1 MTVPQAVDITLTLSQ
16 DRNVVAPATPDIVS
30 SDGENPFERRA
41 NEESLYFRPS
51 HHHLDAPTL
60 KRSTSISSIS
70 SYASSI
76 PDTSKRPGN
85 STPDSDVSEL
95 ALGESGA
102 IAQNWFASGTLS
114 AEGRWFKDE
123 QGRICLLRGVNLCGH
138 SKLPTVPNG
147 STYLSE
153 GFFDHRNVSFIGRPF
168 PLDEAAQHFARL
180 KTWGLTFVRL
190 LVPWEALEHAGP
202 GIYDDEFIDYLIGI
216 IEEMPKYGIKCFIDP
231 HQDAWSRFS
240 GGSGAPGWTF
250 EVAGMDITNFK
261 ATGAAYVQNV
271 HHQAGDPPQ
280 PMVWPTNYTKLASS
294 TMFTLFWAGDVFAP
308 NATYQNK
315 NLKEYLQGKFIDCYK
330 YLARRLQH
338 LDAVMGFEM
347 MNEPH
352 QGYIGLKNLDQFDP
366 ITTLVFG
373 DSPSALQSFALG
385 DGISQEIEVW
395 VKSWPYP
402 TKKHTTKLLN
412 SECERAWLDGHE
424 CVWRQHGVWDVDA
437 NGKPRAL
444 KHGYFL
450 NHPQTGKK
458 VDFYRDFY
466 LPFINKY
473 AEGIQSAKQDYF
485 IFIEPLPNEMP
496 PQYEAT
502 DHHKGIIYAP
512 HWYDLKSLFT
522 KSFDGLITHDVQGL
536 SKGKNVI
543 SSTYFGLTGAK
554 KNYTG
559 QVKNIVQTGLR
570 NVGQTPCVIGECGI
584 PMDIN
589 DKKAFETGDY
599 THHSNFLDAVL
610 CAMERNLVNFTLWNY
625 NPLNDNT
632 HGDHW
637 NGEDFSIYSP
647 LPKSKTI
654 SDTIT
659 TETKISKYSKN
670 GTTNTKTTIKQKRTF
685 QKLEIQTTL
694 ENTQIQ
700 SSNDSDNNESAESQL
715 SPTSPTTPFDL
726 TQVHFLDQSDGTDE
740 DHHHHIGG
748 RVLDAVLRPYAAKIA
763 GEPESMVF
771 NLKNLKFTL
780 QFKNYSA
787 STHPIYQAGNN
798 DLAPPETEIFIP
810 NYHYKQR
817 YLDIRVSDG
826 DWRYV
831 KNRQTLYWRVKDWK
845 TPGLIHT
852 LRVSVVDPNKVTDE
866 KAALNSREGMAE
878 EIAKKNRNSHIS
890 HTSQLPLL
898 LFGIIAVGVA
908 VLVSQNID
916 LSFKIPSP
924 LDWLV
929 W

>member
-1 MTVPQAVDITLTLSQ
+1 MTAIQAEDITLILNQ
-16 DRNVVAPATPDIVS
+16 DRNVIVPTTPDIAS

-51 HHHLDAPTL
+51 HHLNAPAL

-76 PDTSKRPGN
+76 PDTPKHPGN
-85 STPDSDVSEL
+85 TTPDSDASEL
-95 ALGESGA
+95 ALGDSGA
-102 IAQNWFASGTLS
+102 LAHNWFASGTLT

-123 QGRICLLRGVNLCGH
+123 QGRACLLRGVNLCGN

-202 GIYDDEFIDYLIGI
+202 GIYDDKFIDYLVGI

-250 EVAGMDITNFK
+250 EVAGMDITGFK

-271 HHQAGDPPQ
+271 NHKAGDPPQ
-280 PMVWPTNYTKLASS
+280 QMVWPTNYTKLASS

-315 NLKEYLQGKFIDCYK
+315 NLKEFLQGKFIDCYK

-338 LDAVMGFEM
+338 LEAVMGFEM

-352 QGYIGLKNLDQFDP
+352 HGYIGLKNLDQFDP

-385 DGISQEIEVW
+385 DGIPQEIEVW

-412 SECERAWLDGHE
+412 SERERAWLDGHK
-424 CVWRQHGVWDVDA
+424 CIWRQHGVWDVDV

-444 KHGYFL
+444 KHNYFQ
-450 NHPQTGKK
+450 NHPQTGDK
-458 VDFYRDFY
+458 VNFYRDFY
-466 LPFINKY
+466 VPFINKY
-473 AEGIQSAKQDYF
+473 AEGIQSVKQDYF
-485 IFIEPLPNEMP
+485 IFIEPLPNELP
-496 PQYEAT
+496 PQYEPT

-522 KSFDGLITHDVQGL
+522 KSFDGRITHDVQGL

-543 SSTYFGLTGAK
+543 SATYFGLAGAK

-559 QVKNIVQTGLR
+559 QVKNIVQTGLQK
-570 NVGQTPCVIGECGI
+570 VGQTPCVIGECGI

-647 LPKSKTI
+647 VPNSKTI
-654 SDTIT
+654 SDT
-659 TETKISKYSKN
+659 TETKISTYCKN
-670 GTTNTKTTIKQKRTF
+670 
-685 QKLEIQTTL
+685 
-694 ENTQIQ
+694 
-700 SSNDSDNNESAESQL
+700 
-715 SPTSPTTPFDL
+715 
-726 TQVHFLDQSDGTDE
+726 VHFLDQDDGTDE

-763 GEPESMVF
+763 GEPGSMVF
-771 NLKNLKFTL
+771 NLKNLEFTF
-780 QFKNYSA
+780 QYNNYSS
-787 STHPIYQAGNN
+787 STHPIYQHGNN

-831 KNRQTLYWRVKDWK
+831 KSRQTLYWRVKDWK
-845 TPGLIHT
+845 TPGLKHT

-866 KAALNSREGMAE
+866 KMSLNSREGMAE
-878 EIAKKNRNSHIS
+878 EITKKNRNINIS
-890 HTSQLPLL
+890 QTSQLPLL
-898 LFGIIAVGVA
+898 LFGIVA
-908 VLVSQNID
+908 VSVAAFVSQTID